1 MNVNKWTLGLAAVGL
16 VSLPACLLADEKI
29 TLSPIET
36 AVSSTVLSGYVD
48 TSMHWVPG
56 TGNGFPPAFAF
67 NTPSKQDGFNL
78 NAVKIALEKPLDEGK
93 WSAGY
98 KTEVMFGP
106 NAALLGTLPSLS
118 DGSGNSQLAIKQA
131 YVNVRAPLGN
141 GLDFKVGVFD
151 TIIGYESTD
160 ALNNPNYTRSYGYT
174 IEPTTHTG
182 LLATYNLTDIIG
194 ISGGVANSYGPAV
207 GGSGYNTLPQNLN
220 TSTDRAWYYRAESY
234 KTYMGSI
241 ALRAPAAL
249 GFLEG
254 STLYAGIINGFNGAG
269 NTGGRQVAPTTPPA
283 PFQAHPVYGADQ
295 TSWYV
300 GATLNTPVAGLKIG
314 ASFDYVNIASQP
326 LTVANAVSVGN
337 SGYRNATAL
346 YVSYQATEKL
356 SLHARGEYFSQA
368 DMFALNTFP
377 FGDPNVAAGLPSK
390 VVALT
395 GTVQYD
401 FWKNALTRLEFRWD
415 HSADGRLAYGGQQ
428 DSTIGSISPLAT
440 PTRRNAFLLAANLIY
455 KF

>member
-1 MNVNKWTLGLAAVGL
+1 MNVNKWTFGLAAAGL
-16 VSLPACLLADEKI
+16 VSLPVGLLADEKV
-29 TLSPIET
+29 TLNPIET

-56 TGNGFPPAFAF
+56 TGNGFPPSFAF
-67 NTPSKQDGFNL
+67 NTPAKQDGFNL
-78 NAVKIALEKPLDEGK
+78 NAVKIALEKPMDEGE

-98 KTEVMFGP
+98 KAEMMFGP

-118 DGSGNSQLAIKQA
+118 DGSLNSQLAVKQA
-131 YVNVRAPLGN
+131 YVNLRAPIGN
-141 GLDFKVGVFD
+141 GLDVKIGVFD

-182 LLATYNLTDIIG
+182 VLLTYNLTDMIG
-194 ISGGVANSYGPAV
+194 VSAGVANSYGPAV
-207 GGSGYNTLPQNLN
+207 GGSGYNTLPVNLG
-220 TSTDRAWYYRAESY
+220 TSTDRAWYYKSESY

-241 ALRAPAAL
+241 AFRMPEAL

-254 STLYAGIINGFNGAG
+254 STLYAGVINGFNGRATMG
-269 NTGGRQVAPTTPPA
+269 NRLPDPTTV
-283 PFQAHPVYGADQ
+283 FPVAKPVHGVDQ

-300 GATLNTPVAGLKIG
+300 GATLNTPVTGLKVG
-314 ASFDYVNIASQP
+314 ASFDYVNIANQP
-326 LTVANAVSVGN
+326 LTQDLGFGTFGT

-356 SLHARGEYFSQA
+356 SLHARGEYFSQS
-368 DMFALNTFP
+368 DVFVLNTFP
-377 FGDPNVAAGLPSK
+377 FGGANVAAGLPSK
-390 VVALT
+390 VVAVT

-401 FWKNALTRLEFRWD
+401 LWKNVLTRLECRWD
-415 HSADGRLAYGGQQ
+415 HAADGRLAYGGQQ
-428 DSTIGSISPLAT
+428 QITLGSISPLAT
-440 PTRRNAFLLAANLIY
+440 PTRRNAYLLAANLIY
-455 KF
+455 RF

>member
-16 VSLPACLLADEKI
+16 VSLPACLLADEKV

-78 NAVKIALEKPLDEGK
+78 NAVKLALEKPLDEGQ

-98 KTEVMFGP
+98 KTEVLFGP

-118 DGSGNSQLAIKQA
+118 DGSSTSQLAIKQA

-160 ALNNPNYTRSYGYT
+160 AVNNPNYTRSYGYT

-182 LLATYNLTDIIG
+182 VLATYNLTDMIG

-207 GGSGYNTLPQNLN
+207 GGSGFNSPSQNLN
-220 TSTDRAWYYRAESY
+220 TSTDRAWYYKAESY

-241 ALRAPAAL
+241 ALRVPASL

-254 STLYAGIINGFNGAG
+254 STLYAGIINGFNGAAT
-269 NTGGRQVAPTTPPA
+269 TGSRLPQPATVPPVAK
-283 PFQAHPVYGADQ
+283 PVYGADQ

-300 GATLNTPVAGLKIG
+300 GATLNTPVTGLKIG
-314 ASFDYVNIASQP
+314 ASFDYVNIASQR
-326 LTVANAVSVGN
+326 LTQDLGFGTVGT
-337 SGYRNATAL
+337 SGYRNATAI
-346 YVSYQATEKL
+346 YASYQATEKL
-356 SLHARGEYFSQA
+356 SLHARGEYFSQSEV
-368 DMFALNTFP
+368 FVLNTFP
-377 FGDPNVAAGLPSK
+377 FGTSTTAAGLPSK
-390 VVALT
+390 VFAVT
-395 GTVQYD
+395 GTLQYD
-401 FWKNALTRLEFRWD
+401 LWKNMLTRLEFRWD
-415 HSADGRLAYGGQQ
+415 HSADGRYAYSGPIDKSSGSGQFVS
-428 DSTIGSISPLAT
+428 DA
-440 PTRRNAFLLAANLIY
+440 TRRNAYLLAANLIY